1 MANRITVKVDNS
13 RALAKIRAMLD
24 AGADMRPVFA
34 TVGRTV
40 SSRIKLC
47 FKLGIDPW
55 GSPWAA
61 LKFRQGQPLRDKGI
75 LQSSITYNT
84 DQSGVT
90 IGTNQMPRAAVHQ
103 FGAVI
108 KPKNA
113 KRLAFP
119 GPGGKIIFAKKVT
132 IPARPFLP
140 IRKGSDVIA
149 LPQQWSMAVKQSL
162 RRYFVD
168 AAKKDG

>member
-1 MANRITVKVDNS
+1 MSTKLRI
-13 RALAKIRAMLD
+13 RADASGAVAKIKALQD
-24 AGADMRPVFA
+24 AGSGLRPVFN
-34 TVGRTV
+34 TVGRAIQA
-40 SSRIKLC
+40 RIQLC

-61 LKFRQGQPLRDKGI
+61 LKIRKGGQPLRDKGI
-75 LQSSITYNT
+75 LQRSVNYKS
-84 DQSGVT
+84 DQTGVT

-119 GPGGKIIFAKKVT
+119 GPGGKMIFAKKVT

-140 IRKGSDVIA
+140 LRKGASVVA
-149 LPQQWSMAVKQSL
+149 LPPQWSVAVTSAL
-162 RRYFVD
+162 HRYFV
-168 AAKKDG
+168 AAANK